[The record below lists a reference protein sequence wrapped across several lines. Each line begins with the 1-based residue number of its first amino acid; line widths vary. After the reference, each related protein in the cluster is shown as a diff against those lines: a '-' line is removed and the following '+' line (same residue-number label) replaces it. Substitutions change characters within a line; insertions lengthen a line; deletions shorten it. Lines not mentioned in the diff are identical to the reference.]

1 MIFEYSRRLE
11 AEDFRGNIF
20 DVARRRLLGS
30 CLCSNICG
38 EFTAGRITELEVY
51 AGPEDKACHAY
62 QNKNTVRTRVM
73 FEKGGVAYVF
83 FIYGMYNQF
92 NVVTGEEGVP
102 QAVLIRSL
110 EPIAGID
117 VMRRRRQKEDLRDL
131 TTGPGK
137 LCQAL
142 GITREHNGASL
153 RGSILWIS
161 PSEEP
166 LTEDKICASA
176 RIGIDYAEEYKDK
189 LWRYTVKDNP
199 FVSK

>member
-1 MIFEYSRRLE
+1 MPDFNKRLRP
-11 AEDFRGNIF
+11 EDYCGNIF
-20 DVARRRLLGS
+20 DVARRHLLGS
-30 CLCSNICG
+30 YLCSNIGG

-51 AGPEDKACHAY
+51 SGPEDKACHAY
-62 QNKNTVRTRVM
+62 QNKNTNRTKTM
-73 FEKGGVAYVF
+73 FCRGGVAYVF

-92 NVVTGEEGVP
+92 NVVTGEEGYP

-110 EPIAGID
+110 EPVAGTKI
-117 VMRRRRQKEDLRDL
+117 MQKRRRKEKLRDL

-142 GITREHNGASL
+142 GVTREHDGISL
-153 RGSILWIS
+153 SGNKLWIS
-161 PSEEP
+161 PAERVLSEDE
-166 LTEDKICASA
+166 ICASA

-189 LWRYTVKDNP
+189 LWRYTIKDNP